1 MMDFYLTYFDNF
13 MKYVNQIMLFTLNLY
28 SSVCQLY
35 LNKSGRKK
43 FKVLYV
49 IFSFLAQ
56 FF

>member
-1 MMDFYLTYFDNF
+1 MMDFHLTYCDNF

-43 FKVLYV
+43 
-49 IFSFLAQ
+49 I
-56 FF
+56 